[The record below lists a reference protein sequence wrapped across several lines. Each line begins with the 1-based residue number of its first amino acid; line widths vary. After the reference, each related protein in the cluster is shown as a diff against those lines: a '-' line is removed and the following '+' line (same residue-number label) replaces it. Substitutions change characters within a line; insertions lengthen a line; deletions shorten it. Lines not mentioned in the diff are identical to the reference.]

1 MFLFY
6 IIRYFVSVYYQF
18 KRLWNEAL
26 QELKYQKIKS
36 NSPDKL
42 YFLSDDHIFD
52 QSYTT
57 VPEDTVYVEEWVRD
71 GVKKCCLYYEGQ
83 LIPHTDVY
91 PNPFDHKGK
100 TPWLWIGDKTTEVEL
115 TQSLQK
121 FVVAGNKIKL
131 DLLLK
136 LIQVKNDTELVY
148 IDPVT
153 LKECKFPNDGIT
165 ILKDEEPVSN
175 S

>member
-1 MFLFY
+1 MFLFT
-6 IIRYFVSVYYQF
+6 ILRWLVSIYYEF

-26 QELKYQKIKS
+26 KEMNYQVIK
-36 NSPDKL
+36 PDIPNKL
-42 YFLSDDHIFD
+42 YFLSDDHVFD
-52 QSYTT
+52 PSYLT

-83 LIPHTDVY
+83 LIPETDVY
-91 PNPFDHKGK
+91 PNPFDRKPV
-100 TPWLWIGDKTTEVEL
+100 TPWLWIGDKTTEVDL

-121 FVVAGNKIKL
+121 FVVPGNVIKL

-136 LIQVKNDTELVY
+136 LIQIKEDTDLMY
-148 IDPVT
+148 IEPGT
-153 LKECKFPNDGIT
+153 FKECKFPNDGIT
-165 ILKDEEPVSN
+165 IKQYEEPVSN